1 VATRLKA
8 EPAASPSNGQTAVT
22 ERAAPPRE
30 HIGPVSFPE
39 LVWAHFLWQR
49 EVHDELI
56 LHGEAEH
63 DFQRLL
69 RDFEQ
74 AHGEIRNAYWCTREA
89 SAVAITAQRPY
100 GRLGRLL
107 RLHPAVRFHSATHWV
122 TRDLPEVAGLLHRC
136 DAMASKFTELLR
148 HGSQL
153 IAMDWTLAIAGRLLG
168 FADSPTSRPAAER
181 DELVGTARAELDQVE
196 EYYQR
201 AGEATGRLV
210 YFWGM
215 MIGVAALGV
224 IGLAGGFLLW
234 SIGELDWQDS
244 TIRNLFASYSLGAV
258 GAVISVLSRM
268 TSGRK
273 SQFHVD
279 FEVGRPPIRR
289 VGSFRPLIGAVFAL
303 ILYFALLGD
312 LVQLGAES
320 GSEEPL
326 EYYAVLSFFAGF
338 SERWVRGVLSP
349 VAQLAGGDDGPAE
362 DTKSTPE
369 RRPAA
374 GK

>member
-1 VATRLKA
+1 VATRVKT
-8 EPAASPSNGQTAVT
+8 EPAAPPSNGQTAVV
-22 ERAAPPRE
+22 ERATPRRK
-30 HIGPVSFPE
+30 HLGPVSFPE
-39 LVWAHFLWQR
+39 LVWAHFLWQQ
-49 EVHDELI
+49 EVHDEHI

-69 RDFEQ
+69 RDFER
-74 AHGEIRNAYWCTREA
+74 AHGTIRNAYWCTREA
-89 SAVAITAQRPY
+89 SAVAITEQRPY

-107 RLHPAVRFHSATHWV
+107 QLHPRVKFHAATHWV
-122 TRDLPEVAGLLHRC
+122 TRDLPEVAGLLYRC
-136 DAMASKFTELLR
+136 EAMAAKFTELLR
-148 HGSQL
+148 HGSQH

-168 FADSPTSRPAAER
+168 FADSPTPRPPAER
-181 DELVGTARAELDQVE
+181 DEVVESARAELDEVE
-196 EYYQR
+196 AYYQR

-215 MIGVAALGV
+215 MIGVAVLGL
-224 IGLAGGFLLW
+224 IGLVGALLLW
-234 SIGELDWQDS
+234 QIGELNFHASATQ
-244 TIRNLFASYSLGAV
+244 NLFASYSLGAV
-258 GAVISVLSRM
+258 GAVVSVLSRM
-268 TSGRK
+268 TSSRK
-273 SQFHVD
+273 GQFHVD

-320 GSEEPL
+320 GNEEPL

-349 VAQLAGGDDGPAE
+349 VAQLAGGDQAPADVPAE
-362 DTKSTPE
+362 
-369 RRPAA
+369 RP
-374 GK
+374 

>member
-1 VATRLKA
+1 VATRVTTK
-8 EPAASPSNGQTAVT
+8 PAAPPSNGQTATV
-22 ERAAPPRE
+22 EHPAPPRK
-30 HIGPVSFPE
+30 HLGPVSFPE

-49 EVHDELI
+49 EVHDEQT

-69 RDFEQ
+69 RDFEK

-89 SAVAITAQRPY
+89 SAVAITEQRPY
-100 GRLGRLL
+100 SWLGRLL
-107 RLHPAVRFHSATHWV
+107 HLHPTVRFHSATHWV

-136 DAMASKFTELLR
+136 DAMAAKFTELLR
-148 HGSQL
+148 HGSQH

-168 FADSPTSRPAAER
+168 FADGSTPRPLAER
-181 DELVGTARAELDQVE
+181 DELAESASDELDQVE

-224 IGLAGGFLLW
+224 IGLAGALLL
-234 SIGELDWQDS
+234 SAIGELDFHDPKTQ
-244 TIRNLFASYSLGAV
+244 NLFASYSLGAV
-258 GAVISVLSRM
+258 GAVVSVLSRM

-273 SQFHVD
+273 GQFFVD

-289 VGSFRPLIGAVFAL
+289 VGSFRPLLGAVFAL
-303 ILYFALLGD
+303 ILYFALRGD
-312 LVQLGAES
+312 LVQLGAEA

-349 VAQLAGGDDGPAE
+349 VAQLAGVDE
-362 DTKSTPE
+362 QPE
-369 RRPAA
+369 PIEHPPR
-374 GK
+374 